1 MRKKPTELF
10 AEWNAAVAGQVE
22 KGPTEKGYRDLVAS
36 MLDFDALM
44 VFEYGQAKAKAVY
57 HHVARERRKVII
69 DDYLQ
74 GPFLLDPFYAHSIVN
89 PDSGLMVMRQLS
101 PDRFQKSEFYR
112 QHYHLTGI
120 ADEIGI
126 AFKAN
131 KGASIVLSITRNKD
145 QRLFSAKEKALFES
159 AAPVLSAL
167 GKKLWKNSAANSA
180 PPRASLLESAFREF
194 GRDILSKREV
204 EIVLLI
210 LKGHSSLS
218 IGEVLNISPGTVK
231 IHRKNVYA
239 KLNISSQAELFNK
252 FIGHLSESWRR

>member
-1 MRKKPTELF
+1 MARTAETLF
-10 AEWNAAVAGQVE
+10 EDWNQAVARVLDN
-22 KGPTEKGYRDLVAS
+22 GPAQQDFHDLVATI
-36 MLDFDALM
+36 LAFDVLM
-44 VFEYGQAKAKAVY
+44 VFEYSPGKARAVW
-57 HHVARERRKVII
+57 HNVTGNRRKVII
-69 DDYLQ
+69 DDYLL
-74 GPFLLDPFYAHSIVN
+74 GPFLLDPFYTRAMSS
-89 PDSGLMVMRQLS
+89 PDPGLMVMRQLS